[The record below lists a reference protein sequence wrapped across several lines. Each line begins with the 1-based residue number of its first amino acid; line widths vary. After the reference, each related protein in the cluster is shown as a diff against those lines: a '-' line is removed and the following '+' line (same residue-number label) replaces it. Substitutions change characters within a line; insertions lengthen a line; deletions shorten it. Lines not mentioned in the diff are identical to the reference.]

1 MSDSMFQDYESWMT
15 DRLGKFTA
23 SEIYKLLV
31 KGKGGEYFGQAA
43 QTYIKQKAA
52 EILTL
57 EQNNGGRVNGNA
69 LEWGNAHEHEA
80 LLRLQQ
86 IRKGSEFI
94 YYGGASPKF
103 FELTP
108 FSGGSPDAVSDDSE
122 VVEIKCPY
130 NSAEHIEHLLLNDEN
145 DLKSYYPEAYWQM
158 TFNMI
163 CTGLDKGLFVSYDP
177 RYADEVLQIKI
188 ISFDINEE
196 DAALIKERVAEAEKQ
211 LSVMV
216 GMVRD
221 LIEM

>member
-1 MSDSMFQDYESWMT
+1 MFQDYESWMT

-57 EQNNGGRVNGNA
+57 EQNNGGRVNGYA

-80 LLRLQQ
+80 IVRFQKETGLDVD
-86 IRKGSEFI
+86 

-108 FSGGSPDAVSDDSE
+108 FSGGSPDAIISGDTVGE
-122 VVEIKCPY
+122 VKCPY
-130 NSAEHIEHLLLNDEN
+130 NSAEHIEHLLLNDET

-163 CTGLDKGLFVSYDP
+163 CTDLKKATFISYDP

-221 LIEM
+221 LIEA

>member
-1 MSDSMFQDYESWMT
+1 MFADYENWMT

-57 EQNNGGRVNGNA
+57 EQNNGGRINGNA

-80 LLRLQQ
+80 IQR
-86 IRKGSEFI
+86 FI
-94 YYGGASPKF
+94 KITKNDVDYYGGASPKF

-108 FSGGSPDAVSDDSE
+108 FSGGSPDAIINGDTVG
-122 VVEIKCPY
+122 EIKCPY
-130 NSAEHIEHLLLNDEN
+130 NSAEHIEHLLLNDEA

-163 CTGLDKGLFVSYDP
+163 CTELKKATFISYDP
-177 RYADEVLQIKI
+177 RYADEPLQIKI
-188 ISFDINEE
+188 ISFGINKE
-196 DAALIKERVAEAEKQ
+196 DAALIKERVEEAEKQ

-221 LIEM
+221 LI